1 MLRNYSFLFI
11 VLFSF
16 HAFSQDKELN
26 NHVYNGNELA
36 SKKVFD
42 EAEMSYRKALS
53 TTPGNS
59 KALYNLGNTHYN
71 EKDFDEATQRYF
83 QTQKISDDKF
93 QKHKAFHNMG
103 NIFMQ
108 QKEYAKAV
116 EAYKN
121 GLRNNSADDQTR
133 YNYALAKELLEN
145 EKQSQKDKD
154 NQKDKKEKEDQ
165 KQDNKEN
172 KDEKEDGDSENQE
185 KDKKDDDKSK
195 KDGDEDKKKNK
206 KKNQKPKKNQ
216 EDDLKKDSPK
226 QKGGLSNQQMKSL
239 LEAMNNQEK
248 KVQDKVNAK
257 KIKGVPIRGKKDW

>member
-1 MLRNYSFLFI
+1 MFSNYSFLFVI
-11 VLFSF
+11 LFSF
-16 HAFSQDKELN
+16 QVFSQEKELD

-42 EAEMSYRKALS
+42 EAEMLYRKALS
-53 TTPGNS
+53 AKPENS

-83 QTQKISDDKF
+83 QTQKITDDKS

-103 NIFMQ
+103 NVFMQ

-121 GLRNNSADDQTR
+121 ALRNDSGDNETR

-145 EKQSQKDKD
+145 EKQSQKDRE
-154 NQKDKKEKEDQ
+154 NQKDKKEKDDQ
-165 KQDNKEN
+165 NKDDKEN
-172 KDEKEDGDSENQE
+172 KNEKEDGGSENQE

-195 KDGDEDKKKNK
+195 KNGDEGKKKNDEK
-206 KKNQKPKKNQ
+206 NENSKKNQ
-216 EDDLKKDSPK
+216 DSDSKKDSPK
-226 QKGGLSNQQMKSL
+226 PKGELSNQQMKNL

-248 KVQDKVNAK
+248 KVQDKINAK